1 MFFLQ
6 MSGFPGS
13 GKSTLS
19 REIARRLDAVIVDH
33 DVTKTA
39 LLESTSQHRLC
50 IRLQLIRTARSRRI
64 YRTSSPIF
72 RRLIDHLMHPVTFF
86 WMYFFNHFLYFYALQ
101 LIIIHIHLVSYLE
114 GGIHT

>member
-50 IRLQLIRTARSRRI
+50 IRLQLIRTAPSRRI
-64 YRTSSPIF
+64 YLTPSPIS
-72 RRLIDHLMHPVTFF
+72 RRWIDHLKHPVTFS
-86 WMYFFNHFLYFYALQ
+86 WMYFFNRFCIFMLYN
-101 LIIIHIHLVSYLE
+101 
-114 GGIHT
+114 